1 MLAKTIRVKRFHHRN
16 MDCLGLYFTWDPE
29 IKRLI
34 KNIPGIKYTVTHSC
48 WYLPDSEHA
57 LSILFAAFKDKVWL
71 DIRSLKRTE
80 QYTESTETILQDKP
94 QRFKQPA
101 ALHEVENHSE
111 TKNNST
117 NPESLAVEV
126 FAEPVSVES
135 QVHQLTATEARAIAL
150 ETMRKKLK
158 LKNYSESTLRTYTE
172 QFKLFLQFFP
182 DSYPEELGE
191 SEIEHYLLH
200 LIENRKLSV
209 STQNQAINAIK
220 FYYEKILKQDRKVYD
235 LERPM
240 REKRLPEVLSQEEV
254 MGIFEHAGNLKHR
267 TMLMVL
273 YASGLRRSELLNL
286 RVGDIDFDRGVV
298 LIRGGKGRKDRHSVM
313 AHSLMPMVKEYLKEY
328 KPKFWFFEGLNDER
342 YSATSLQM
350 ILKRAVKKAG
360 IHKNVRLHMLRHSF
374 ATHLLESGTATRY
387 IQILLGHE
395 SPKTTEIYAKVTRFG
410 LDKVVSPL
418 DQLAA
423 SKQLR
428 GDEDKEGE

>member
-1 MLAKTIRVKRFHHRN
+1 MEVFFEPVTDGTRVKQH
-16 MDCLGLYFTWDPE
+16 TP
-29 IKRLI
+29 
-34 KNIPGIKYTVTHSC
+34 TQAQ
-48 WYLPDSEHA
+48 A
-57 LSILFAAFKDKVWL
+57 L
-71 DIRSLKRTE
+71 
-80 QYTESTETILQDKP
+80 
-94 QRFKQPA
+94 
-101 ALHEVENHSE
+101 
-111 TKNNST
+111 
-117 NPESLAVEV
+117 
-126 FAEPVSVES
+126 
-135 QVHQLTATEARAIAL
+135 AL

-158 LKNYSESTLRTYTE
+158 LKNYSESTLKTYTE
-172 QFKLFLQFFP
+172 QFKLFLHFFP
-182 DSYPEELGE
+182 DSYPEDLGE
-191 SEIEHYLLH
+191 QEIEHYLMH
-200 LIENRKLSV
+200 LIENKKLSV

-313 AHSLMPMVKEYLKEY
+313 AHSLMPMVKDYLKEY
-328 KPKFWFFEGLNDER
+328 KPKFWMFEGVNDDR

-350 ILKRAVKKAG
+350 VLKRAVKKAG
-360 IHKNVRLHMLRHSF
+360 IRKNVRLHMLRHSF

-428 GDEDKEGE
+428 SDEETEGE